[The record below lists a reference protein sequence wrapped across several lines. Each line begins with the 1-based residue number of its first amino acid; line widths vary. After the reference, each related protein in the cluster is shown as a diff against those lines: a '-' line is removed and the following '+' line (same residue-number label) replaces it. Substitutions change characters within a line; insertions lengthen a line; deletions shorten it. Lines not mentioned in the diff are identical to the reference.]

1 LSYFVI
7 ASAAKQS
14 ILSLRQ
20 DGLLRFARNDGAG
33 NGLLRF
39 ARNDGRGNGLL
50 RGASDEAIQAFDIGP
65 RDISD

>member
-1 LSYFVI
+1 MDCF
-7 ASAAKQS
+7 AA
-14 ILSLRQ
+14 LAMT
-20 DGLLRFARNDGAG
+20 ARRD
-33 NGLLRF
+33 GLLRF